1 MTDRQAAAL
10 SPSRGVCV
18 VTTVHPADDPRIA
31 QREIPTLAAAGYVVT
46 LVAPEKP
53 GFAPL
58 QARYVPLPKVRG
70 RLARMTS
77 RVWRAWRHAR
87 SLPNAVVH
95 IHDPELL
102 LAGWCLAKSG
112 RVVLYDAHEDTPAQI
127 LDKDWIPKYLRR
139 PVAWAFDKVERR
151 LTRSFAGV
159 ITATEKIA
167 GRFPGATVVHNYP
180 DLASFPAPT
189 PRVTAREVR
198 AVYVGGLTRA
208 RGAVQMVRTMG
219 AVRSPDAVL
228 EIVGAVR
235 PAPLLDELSGHAG
248 FARVR
253 LHGHLPW
260 DAAWRFVADHGDIG
274 LLLFQPAKNHV
285 DALPT
290 KLFEYM
296 ASGLPVIASDFPLW
310 RRILEESGAGLVVD
324 PGDPQAIAAA
334 IDRLVAD
341 PALRQAMGERARKA
355 AAERYNWRT
364 EGERL
369 LQVYREAL
377 HADH

>member
-1 MTDRQAAAL
+1 MTIPGDARPL
-10 SPSRGVCV
+10 V
-18 VTTVHPADDPRIA
+18 VHLTTVHGSSDTRIFRKEA
-31 QREIPTLAAAGYVVT
+31 RTIASNGYRVALLVPHQSHATVDGVEMVPISRPNHRLGRMVIGAARAY
-46 LVAPEKP
+46 
-53 GFAPL
+53 
-58 QARYVPLPKVRG
+58 
-70 RLARMTS
+70 RLARRMPAS
-77 RVWRAWRHAR
+77 IY
-87 SLPNAVVH
+87 H

-127 LDKDWIPKYLRR
+127 LDKDWIPKPLRR
-139 PVAWAFDKVERR
+139 IVAWAFDRIERR

-167 GRFPGATVVHNYP
+167 ERFPGAAVVHNYP
-180 DLASFPAPT
+180 DLASFPAPS
-189 PRVTAREVR
+189 PRATASEVR
-198 AVYVGGLTRA
+198 VVYVGGLTRA
-208 RGAVQMVRTMG
+208 RGAVQMVRAMG
-219 AVRSPDAVL
+219 AVRSADVVL

-235 PAPLLDELSGHAG
+235 PTPLVDELRGVAG

-260 DAAWRFVADHGDIG
+260 DAAWNFVADHGDIG

-285 DALPT
+285 EALPT

-324 PGDPQAIAAA
+324 PGDPQAIATA

-341 PALRQAMGERARKA
+341 PALRRAMGERARTA
-355 AAERYNWRT
+355 AVERYNWRT

-369 LQVYREAL
+369 LRVYREAL